1 MTMMLLLVIEEVVER
16 RAIWW
21 EICKEGLEEDVVVV
35 VVGRRSESVE
45 VKCWVL
51 QNGVREGGWQAVRT
65 TGLTTGLK
73 HGVRVSSGARLSMEL
88 VGVVSA

>member
-1 MTMMLLLVIEEVVER
+1 MLLLVIEEVVER

-21 EICKEGLEEDVVVV
+21 EICKEGLEEDVVVVV

-65 TGLTTGLK
+65 TGLTMGLK